1 MEKKWETVI
10 VVVLIAVVI
19 CLLVPVIKVVID
31 NARFSGVKSGVN
43 ATAENVKDF
52 YLNETISGTAE
63 LPFKVTFN
71 ESGYSIFSNGKL
83 YTSNNQ
89 LEEKLI
95 PTGGSIVVDENNQV
109 SVNNL
114 RYQNYIC
121 NKLPNTAV
129 ECKEIS

>member
-19 CLLVPVIKVVID
+19 CLLFPVIKIVID
-31 NARFSGVKSGVN
+31 KARFSGIKSGVN

-52 YLNETISGTAE
+52 YLNETIFGTAE
-63 LPFKVTFN
+63 LPFMVTFN
-71 ESGYSIFSNGKL
+71 ESGYSMFSNGKL
-83 YTSNNQ
+83 YTSDNQ

-95 PTGGSIVVDENNQV
+95 PTGGSIVVDKNNRV
-109 SVNNL
+109 SVSNL
-114 RYQNYIC
+114 RYKNYIC